1 MIFFLVP
8 NKSTEIIKAATL
20 KVLIEWFVESSVLL
34 IKQNKKWIIWRRQQI
49 KRSWLA
55 ITRYVPENQKGMWAR
70 RQDWGWFGIS
80 GVWVLN
86 AQFSL
91 RCNRLSLITP
101 VIISL
106 VGELS
111 LEGEVQEPVVPG
123 SSVAMWHRTV
133 EICQPL
139 LLLPR
144 GSLFVVGDAIDLTS
158 PRLRLPCVLLWF
170 DCYGLCYCFCL
181 LSFVPP
187 CSYLK

>member
-1 MIFFLVP
+1 M
-8 NKSTEIIKAATL
+8 
-20 KVLIEWFVESSVLL
+20 
-34 IKQNKKWIIWRRQQI
+34 
-49 KRSWLA
+49 
-55 ITRYVPENQKGMWAR
+55 
-70 RQDWGWFGIS
+70 
-80 GVWVLN
+80 LN

-170 DCYGLCYCFCL
+170 DCYGLYYCFCV